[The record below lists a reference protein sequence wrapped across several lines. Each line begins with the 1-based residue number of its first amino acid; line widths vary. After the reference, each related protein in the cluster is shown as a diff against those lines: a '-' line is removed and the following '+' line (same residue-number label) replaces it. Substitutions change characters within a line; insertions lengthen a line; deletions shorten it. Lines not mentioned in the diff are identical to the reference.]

1 MLRRHT
7 YVAFRHHPAHSAHPV
22 DSGSSSKPAFRR
34 REHGFEARWRASNTV
49 WKKGTPFVIMRV
61 MKLGAAILCSMALG
75 AVLVGCASQPPGPRA
90 RSAEL
95 PESPRYEESTASALV
110 FDPPVAYGEPPLE
123 LSREDRLPSAFV
135 AYEEPTVT
143 YFWIHTDD
151 WQGSDWGTGGCGG
164 RFGGIGGL
172 GDCYQRRAVMD
183 KVGISYR

>member
-1 MLRRHT
+1 
-7 YVAFRHHPAHSAHPV
+7 VS
-22 DSGSSSKPAFRR
+22 
-34 REHGFEARWRASNTV
+34 WRALNAI
-49 WKKGTPFVIMRV
+49 WKKGTAFVIMRV
-61 MKLGAAILCSMALG
+61 MRLGAAIPCLSILAI
-75 AVLVGCASQPPGPRA
+75 ALVGCASQPAVPRA
-90 RSAEL
+90 RSARSPEIV
-95 PESPRYEESTASALV
+95 ESPRYEESTASALV

-135 AYEEPTVT
+135 AFEEPTIT